1 VYFAVLCRRQSNGM
15 AVDFREPLAASDSAR
30 RSSMDQTELV
40 VLLGAVS
47 LFEFIAAVVTCSQ
60 QQTCGGLNAYAVAA
74 GCISIAVCLLLVY
87 FRDRAEASPM
97 ALFLLVWWVVACFF
111 LTFISPF
118 ADFENGFVACWIAV
132 VVSMNLYRTINT
144 NFADAIGRASR
155 DAGAARSVLWL
166 LNLTSTGMWIEALVA
181 MAHSTDDGADSS
193 IEQSPSDA
201 GADGGIKMWAM
212 FVGQLSSLA
221 CTIAAICF
229 ERDSNK
235 LGPLAVCLG
244 VWWIQGVVISFIP
257 GVFLTIFNGLAFTLI
272 SVMLSAFLVALCR

>member
-1 VYFAVLCRRQSNGM
+1 
-15 AVDFREPLAASDSAR
+15 
-30 RSSMDQTELV
+30 MDQTELA

-155 DAGAARSVLWL
+155 DAGAARR
-166 LNLTSTGMWIEALVA
+166 
-181 MAHSTDDGADSS
+181 
-193 IEQSPSDA
+193 SPSTL
-201 GADGGIKMWAM
+201 M
-212 FVGQLSSLA
+212 SHHS
-221 CTIAAICF
+221 C
-229 ERDSNK
+229 
-235 LGPLAVCLG
+235 CLHPS
-244 VWWIQGVVISFIP
+244 I
-257 GVFLTIFNGLAFTLI
+257 L
-272 SVMLSAFLVALCR
+272 